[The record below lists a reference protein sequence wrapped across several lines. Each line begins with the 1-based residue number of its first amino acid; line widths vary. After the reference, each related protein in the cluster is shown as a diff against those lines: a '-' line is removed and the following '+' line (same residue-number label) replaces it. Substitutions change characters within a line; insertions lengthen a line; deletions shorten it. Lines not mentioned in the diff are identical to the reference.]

1 MSVKALYKEIRFTLR
16 DLIYNSRCR
25 KKLLNNDFSL
35 ITCDCTGGCVAKDL
49 KVRMNSPTRNFYFNT
64 DDYIKFCKNLD
75 YYLSLTPEPYTGDYS
90 GGGVRVFNGISWR
103 FEDVP
108 GSLPKC

>member
-35 ITCDCTGGCVAKDL
+35 ITWIARAAVLRKT
-49 KVRMNSPTRNFYFNT
+49 
-64 DDYIKFCKNLD
+64 
-75 YYLSLTPEPYTGDYS
+75 
-90 GGGVRVFNGISWR
+90 
-103 FEDVP
+103 
-108 GSLPKC
+108 

>member
-49 KVRMNSPTRNFYFNT
+49 KVRMNSPTRNFYFNLMRM
-64 DDYIKFCKNLD
+64 II
-75 YYLSLTPEPYTGDYS
+75 LSFARIWITIYHL
-90 GGGVRVFNGISWR
+90 RRNHMLGIIQG
-103 FEDVP
+103 EDQ
-108 GSLPKC
+108 SI

>member
-49 KVRMNSPTRNFYFNT
+49 KVRMNSPT
-64 DDYIKFCKNLD
+64 
-75 YYLSLTPEPYTGDYS
+75 
-90 GGGVRVFNGISWR
+90 
-103 FEDVP
+103 
-108 GSLPKC
+108 

>member
-1 MSVKALYKEIRFTLR
+1 MLLYKEIRFTLR

-49 KVRMNSPTRNFYFNT
+49 KVRMNSPTRNFYFNA

-90 GGGVRVFNGISWR
+90 GGVRVFNGISWR

-108 GSLPKC
+108 SSLPKC

>member
-49 KVRMNSPTRNFYFNT
+49 KVRMNSPTRNFYFNA
-64 DDYIKFCKNLD
+64 DVYFKFFKNLD
-75 YYLSLTPEPYTGDYS
+75 YYLSLTPEAYNGDYS
-90 GGGVRVFNGISWR
+90 VGGHII
-103 FEDVP
+103 
-108 GSLPKC
+108 

>member
-49 KVRMNSPTRNFYFNT
+49 KVRMIILSFARIWITIYHLRRNHM
-64 DDYIKFCKNLD
+64 L
-75 YYLSLTPEPYTGDYS
+75 
-90 GGGVRVFNGISWR
+90 GIIQG
-103 FEDVP
+103 EDQ
-108 GSLPKC
+108 SI

>member
-49 KVRMNSPTRNFYFNT
+49 KVRMNSPTRNFYFNA

-75 YYLSLTPEPYTGDYS
+75 YYLYWGLFRR
-90 GGGVRVFNGISWR
+90 GGRVFNGISWR

-108 GSLPKC
+108 SSLPKC

>member
-49 KVRMNSPTRNFYFNT
+49 KVRM
-64 DDYIKFCKNLD
+64 II
-75 YYLSLTPEPYTGDYS
+75 LSFARIWITIYRL
-90 GGGVRVFNGISWR
+90 RQNHILGIIQGCQSI
-103 FEDVP
+103 
-108 GSLPKC
+108 

>member
-49 KVRMNSPTRNFYFNT
+49 KVRMNSPTRNF
-64 DDYIKFCKNLD
+64 ILMRMII
-75 YYLSLTPEPYTGDYS
+75 LSFARIWITIYRLRQNHILGIIQ
-90 GGGVRVFNGISWR
+90 GGGQSI
-103 FEDVP
+103 
-108 GSLPKC
+108 

>member
-49 KVRMNSPTRNFYFNT
+49 KVRMVNWK
-64 DDYIKFCKNLD
+64 IKFQSIHPK
-75 YYLSLTPEPYTGDYS
+75 TGT
-90 GGGVRVFNGISWR
+90 
-103 FEDVP
+103 
-108 GSLPKC
+108 